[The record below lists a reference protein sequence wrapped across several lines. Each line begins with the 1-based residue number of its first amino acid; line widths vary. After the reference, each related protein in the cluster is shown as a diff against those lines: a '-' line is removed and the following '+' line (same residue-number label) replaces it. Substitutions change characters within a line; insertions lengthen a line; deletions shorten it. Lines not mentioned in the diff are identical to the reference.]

1 VEGERGKERG
11 CRRERA
17 SRSEQERAGHG
28 QHLVYLASVGQERLI
43 LFRQPQNSHAAAQ
56 HTPFSRRTAHCT
68 GRRSG
73 NERAAVSGWSGWS
86 GCRASMLAFALARR
100 LALVR
105 AVGVAAVAAWQP
117 GVPGPSVHGRVD
129 SAWAVGGVV
138 FVVAIH
144 SVASTS
150 SCVSLRLAASR
161 CVFLHSRC
169 FRPRL
174 RFSHSPS
181 LPSLP
186 ACRLPPAALAV
197 LSPSTGRWYHL
208 SLGSAPC
215 HGNGRPRQ

>member
-1 VEGERGKERG
+1 MSGPPCQAGQAG
-11 CRRERA
+11 QA
-17 SRSEQERAGHG
+17 GRAG
-28 QHLVYLASVGQERLI
+28 
-43 LFRQPQNSHAAAQ
+43 
-56 HTPFSRRTAHCT
+56 
-68 GRRSG
+68 
-73 NERAAVSGWSGWS
+73 
-86 GCRASMLAFALARR
+86 RASMLAWR

-117 GVPGPSVHGRVD
+117 GVPGLSVHGRVD

-144 SVASTS
+144 SA
-150 SCVSLRLAASR
+150 CVYVVLRLSASR

-197 LSPSTGRWYHL
+197 LSPFTGRWGL
-208 SLGSAPC
+208 SVPPLARVSALPWKWTTETV
-215 HGNGRPRQ
+215 RRRVA